1 MHSRDFRKMSDHGED
16 EKDEQLKSNIVT
28 ERDVL

>member
-1 MHSRDFRKMSDHGED
+1 MHSRDFRKMSDHRED
-16 EKDEQLKSNIVT
+16 ENDEQLKSNIVT